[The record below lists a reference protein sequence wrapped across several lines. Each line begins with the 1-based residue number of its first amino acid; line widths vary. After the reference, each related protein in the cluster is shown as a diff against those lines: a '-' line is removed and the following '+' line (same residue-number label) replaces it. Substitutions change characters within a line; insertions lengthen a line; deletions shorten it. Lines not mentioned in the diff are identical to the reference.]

1 MSYFSDI
8 KFLKTDYLDQYKK
21 SLKINLTKAFVAV
34 PERNNSFDEIKKQ
47 RRNFDFYIAT
57 ASAYSSNIEGNPV
70 TVDSFLKH
78 AAIVALKHTKDI
90 QEIEDLVK
98 AYRFAKENRLNKKN
112 FFNSH
117 LLLSKKLLAPVH
129 RGKLRKSNMVI
140 MSDKGIEYSAIEYQK
155 LKKEFDLFFTDVK
168 TLIDQELT
176 IEETFYFASMIHFQF
191 EHLHPFVDGNGRTG
205 RLLEKWF
212 LAEKLGEKA
221 FNIES
226 EKYYWKKRPSYYKN
240 LKIGNHYSELNYAL
254 SIPFLL
260 MLPQS
265 LAK

>member
-1 MSYFSDI
+1 MNYFSDI
-8 KFLKTDYLDQYKK
+8 KFLKADYLDQYKK
-21 SLKINLTKAFVAV
+21 ALKANLTKAFAAV
-34 PERNNSFDEIKKQ
+34 PERNDSFDALKKR

-57 ASAYSSNIEGNPV
+57 ASTYSSNIEGNPI

-90 QEIEDLVK
+90 KEIEDLVK
-98 AYRFAKENRLNKKN
+98 AYRFAKGNTLNKNN
-112 FFNSH
+112 FLKSH
-117 LLLSKKLLAPVH
+117 LLLSTKLLAPVH
-129 RGKLRKSNMVI
+129 RGKLRKSNIVI
-140 MSDKGIEYSAIEYQK
+140 MSSNGIEYSAIEYQS
-155 LKKEFDLFFTDVK
+155 LKKEFDAFFSDVK
-168 TLIDQELT
+168 TLINQELS
-176 IEETFYFASMIHFQF
+176 IEEVFYFASMIHFQF
-191 EHLHPFVDGNGRTG
+191 EHLHPFVDGNGRSG

-240 LKIGNHYSELNYAL
+240 LKIGNHYSELNYDL